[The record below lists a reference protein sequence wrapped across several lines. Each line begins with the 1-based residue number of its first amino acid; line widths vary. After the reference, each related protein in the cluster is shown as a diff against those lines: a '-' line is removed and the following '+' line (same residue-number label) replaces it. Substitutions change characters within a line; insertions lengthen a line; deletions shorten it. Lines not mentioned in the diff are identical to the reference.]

1 MSLQGI
7 AKTCF
12 QQSYIFLEM
21 GYLGLVT
28 TEKKELAVTERQ
40 VPSERGQ
47 KLIEQDPGESEK
59 LEDEETRY
67 NFIKYTKTTSVL

>member
-28 TEKKELAVTERQ
+28 TEKKDLAVTERQ
-40 VPSERGQ
+40 VKR
-47 KLIEQDPGESEK
+47 
-59 LEDEETRY
+59 
-67 NFIKYTKTTSVL
+67 

>member
-28 TEKKELAVTERQ
+28 AEKKELAVTERQ
-40 VPSERGQ
+40 VPSESGE
-47 KLIEQDPGESEK
+47 KLIEQDPGENEK
-59 LEDEETRY
+59 LEDEEPTY
-67 NFIKYTKTTSVL
+67 NFTEYSKTTSFL